1 MTETTMP
8 LLSCR
13 DLDITVHECT
23 LVQSL
28 SLSLWPGSITAVLGR
43 NGTGKSLTL
52 RTLAGLR
59 DIARGEVILKG
70 KSLPTLSRRDIARTL
85 GFVAQES
92 DEPFPVT
99 VLECAVSGRH
109 PHLDFWQWETSTDF
123 DLARAALDSVDMAPF
138 ADRSV
143 ETLSGG
149 ERRRLALAT
158 ALAQSPE
165 VFILDEPTNH
175 LDPQHQ
181 LQMFELMRARANAG
195 AAVLMSLHDPNLALR
210 FADQSLLLFGDG
222 RWLAGA
228 SADILDESA
237 LSALYRVPMQRL
249 MFEGQTWFVAGI
261 TPDSTQPACASAG
274 PSRGI
279 THV

>member
-1 MTETTMP
+1 MLQAMTP
-8 LLSCR
+8 LLTCR
-13 DLDITVHECT
+13 DLDIAVHECT

-28 SLSLWPGSITAVLGR
+28 SLALMPGSITAVLGR

-59 DIARGEVILKG
+59 ELARGDVLLNG
-70 KSLPTLSRRDIARTL
+70 KSLPTLARRDIARTL

-92 DEPFPVT
+92 EEPFPVT

-109 PHLDFWQWETSTDF
+109 PHLDFWQWETGQDF
-123 DLARAALDSVDMAPF
+123 ELARAALASVDMASF
-138 ADRSV
+138 ADRPV

-158 ALAQSPE
+158 ALTQAPT

-181 LQMFELMRARANAG
+181 LQMFELMRARAQAG

-210 FADQSLLLFGDG
+210 FADQTLLLFGDG

-228 SADILDESA
+228 SADILDESS

-249 MFEGQTWFVAGI
+249 ALDGQSWFVPGL
-261 TPDSTQPACASAG
+261 
-274 PSRGI
+274 R
-279 THV
+279 HVTDGQRTNNPCHTN